1 MKRVWKILITL
12 SISIVVLLVILAL
25 SINAIARTAVE
36 KAGTAALGTEVTAQK
51 ASVGLMSG
59 SAEIKGLVIANPKE
73 FEGGNLFELHLAS
86 VSVSVTSLLSDTI
99 EVPSIVIDSPTLRLR
114 QQGLT
119 SNLKIVLDNTR
130 GEAPSAEAEPRGEAP
145 SAEAEPRG
153 EAPSAEAEP
162 GGEAPSA
169 AKKFKIGR
177 IQITRA
183 QLEYALGGAPPVRVT
198 LPDIDITDVS
208 NADGTPLLLGDVF
221 VKVLYAMAKSAA
233 ASGAGLIP
241 DDVKDTLS
249 GIRGVGTQAV
259 EKTLEGAGN
268 AVRGVG
274 SLVNRLTGKKEE

>member
-145 SAEAEPRG
+145 SAEAEP
-153 EAPSAEAEP
+153 